1 MNENRLSQCLFVRGS
16 LCTVQQAG
24 TKPIRQQLQEKPDS
38 LKPFGKSYPQH
49 GAEEALSER
58 EPWTG
63 DQEDDKMML
72 IAKEMEIVV
81 HSLNY

>member
-24 TKPIRQQLQEKPDS
+24 TKLIRQQLQEKPDS

-58 EPWTG
+58 EPWSG

>member
-16 LCTVQQAG
+16 PCTVQQAG
-24 TKPIRQQLQEKPDS
+24 TKQISQQLQEKPNS
-38 LKPFGKSYPQH
+38 LEPFGKGYPQR

-58 EPWTG
+58 VAWSG